1 MGKNNILK
9 MKMNTENSVIGTW
22 SSLSSPN
29 VINVLGTTNLDFVIL
44 DMEHGSMSFETVE
57 NMVRAAEA
65 AEISPIVRVWDDHEQ
80 TLLRALE
87 TGVRSIMVPH
97 IDTPEA
103 AHRVVCNCKYYPEG
117 DRGLSPYTRLHDFT
131 HVDISN
137 SLQNENKETLV
148 GILVE
153 GQSGLDNLEQIVKVK
168 GIDLIYLGLFDI
180 CQSVGLPGEL
190 NHPRVLNEIERCCDL
205 IQSSGI
211 AAGCMSTNL
220 ESIEMLKSVGYKF
233 IAYLNDAASI
243 KSHFD
248 EILLKVGSVSNRHN
262 SNI

>member
-1 MGKNNILK
+1 MNKKNILK
-9 MKMNTENSVIGTW
+9 QKLKDDNFVIGTW

-29 VINVLGTTNLDFVIL
+29 AVSVLGATDLDFVVI

-65 AEISPIVRVWDDHEQ
+65 SDIAPIVRVCDDHEQ

-87 TGVRSIMVPH
+87 TGVRSVMVPH
-97 IDTPEA
+97 ISTAENA
-103 AHRVVCNCKYYPEG
+103 ARIAKCCRYYPSG
-117 DRGLSPYTRLHDFT
+117 NRGLSPYTRVHNFT
-131 HVDISN
+131 HIDISD
-137 SLQNENKETLV
+137 SLQKENEETLV

-153 GQSGLDNLEQIVKVK
+153 GEQGLSNLDKIVKVE

-180 CQSVGLPGEL
+180 CQSVGLPGQID
-190 NHPRVLNEIERCCDL
+190 HPKVLKEIERCCDL

-211 AAGCMSTNL
+211 SAGCMSTNVQ
-220 ESIEMLKSVGYKF
+220 SIKILKKINYKF

-248 EILLKVGSVSNRHN
+248 NVCRQIKKTSVKN
-262 SNI
+262 